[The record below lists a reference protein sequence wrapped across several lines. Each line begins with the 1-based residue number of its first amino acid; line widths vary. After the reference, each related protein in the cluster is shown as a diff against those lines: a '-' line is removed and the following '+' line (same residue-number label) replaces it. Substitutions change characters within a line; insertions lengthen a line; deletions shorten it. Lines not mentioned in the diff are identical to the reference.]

1 MTDSSDIP
9 APQTPP
15 TYTPDAITIYGIKLN
30 SAGAPYGEVKASAST
45 TAAGERTVMRMEL
58 WTEAAPK
65 KPAQALG
72 PADCS
77 IVVAYGYSYEG
88 HCYRF
93 DKPRLL
99 LLRGEADLPAVGCG
113 FDAIQDGKTG
123 QSVYR
128 MWHVRADQPLMEVQT
143 TLGTAQS
150 LVLEANLPGKRAPNT
165 YDNDMQMAHRGG
177 RLTRD

>member
-1 MTDSSDIP
+1 MSDSDIP

-15 TYTPDAITIYGIKLN
+15 TYTPDAVTIYGVKLN
-30 SAGAPYGEVKASAST
+30 AAPFAYGEVKASAST
-45 TAAGERTVMRMEL
+45 TPLAERMTMRMEL

-65 KPAQALG
+65 KPAQKLG
-72 PADCS
+72 SGDCS

-99 LLRGEADLPAVGCG
+99 LFRDADAQPAVGCG
-113 FDAIQDGKTG
+113 FDAVGAGATP
-123 QSVYR
+123 YL
-128 MWHVRADQPLMEVQT
+128 MWQVRTDQPLLEVQT
-143 TLGTAQS
+143 TLATVQS
-150 LVLEANLPGKRAPNT
+150 VVLDANLPGKRAPNT